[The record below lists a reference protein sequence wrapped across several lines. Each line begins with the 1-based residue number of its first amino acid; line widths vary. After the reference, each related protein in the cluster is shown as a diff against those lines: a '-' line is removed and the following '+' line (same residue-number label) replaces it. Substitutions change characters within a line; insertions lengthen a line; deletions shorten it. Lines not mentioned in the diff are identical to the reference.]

1 MPGALTFEQSYAD
14 LGLREGTLY
23 LQRLINTGAIGLTAP
38 MLQ

>member
-1 MPGALTFEQSYAD
+1 MQILA
-14 LGLREGTLY
+14 LREGTLY